1 MDNAIVVLQQVLF
14 YYLLS
19 VTIAWFLIHFIGE
32 KSGVPYSLKTEVI
45 FFPMIFSIAK
55 GLLPGMLVGVL
66 LSQVFGVKGQISLVP
81 VLGGSVI
88 SAVILHRKLRSTV
101 SYKLQSDLLVGAI
114 FLIFTVGLALFVK
127 GMSA

>member
-1 MDNAIVVLQQVLF
+1 MDDAIVVLQQLLF

-19 VTIAWFLIHFIGE
+19 VTIAWFIIHFIRE
-32 KSGVPYSLKTEVI
+32 KSGVPRSLKTEVI
-45 FFPMIFSIAK
+45 FFPVIFSIVK

-66 LSQVFGVKGQISLVP
+66 LSQVFGIKGQISLAP
-81 VLGGSVI
+81 IMGGSVV

-101 SYKLQSDLLVGAI
+101 SHKLQSDLLVGAI
-114 FLIFTVGLALFVK
+114 LLIYTVGLTLSVK